1 MFSGK
6 EIAVA
11 MGYSPTSKDIIK
23 SINML
28 LDSFHREG
36 VIDIRREYLTHF
48 VFTTCEVVQ
57 KPVIYLDNVME
68 KYFK

>member
-36 VIDIRREYLTHF
+36 VIDIKREYLTHV
-48 VFTTCEVVQ
+48 VFTTGEVVQ